1 MSSSGAIVGAVMAE
15 LAMAELHSAALRE
28 ARQPAVFVRS
38 LQEDEAV
45 AFASRMDGFILPGAD
60 TPVETRVGTSRE
72 IPGLAESMR
81 LGPSRTL
88 TSYRNQNQAGLVLVE
103 LDPYSD
109 AQGLAAL
116 RTLDDA
122 TVLSVDSED
131 LRRRRTRILVES
143 AWRFSV
149 RDGLRE
155 VPPQQLEN
163 RFAEVHDVLSRL
175 GTTSLRLWVRFAHA
189 LVEAIAADPIAVQA
203 TIDQVV
209 GKSLSALRLF
219 PDARLFSDPQAL
231 KKRLQDNSVL
241 SQRRTP
247 SGKELDEDELVEMVR
262 RLELPPE
269 LLESVELDEPTARQR
284 MLAVAEGGSD
294 DERAQVPFDL
304 WLQLFLVRPDRVALG
319 ARVRSVFEDQFP
331 ERVAEFDDL
340 GVETG
345 LDNGEQDAAESLI
358 RAEPPGDEPALV
370 DLLPVSMRRRLEK
383 LATPRA
389 ATETDPLRALLYG
402 LQNLERSSS
411 TDQRVVT
418 LSREHVRPGEG
429 DLSLAVFSFVF
440 GPSLAEIASSSAD
453 GIGAR
458 LELDPSLCTPCDVE
472 ALKAAEEGDE
482 SKNDSASRW
491 APLRLVLKADG
502 QLDPLYR
509 FQWRPLENLGIVAL
523 VGLIVAE
530 SVPLAPK
537 IASSLDEWL
546 GRSTDVDL
554 WKDPSWMPEPTEPL
568 TGPEVG
574 AWIEARA
581 ALRDQ
586 LLRHGIEEAA
596 LADFVDGWS
605 EMLER
610 ARNRLVPQQSPLQ
623 ELEQFLSIDTA
634 RFGASRLALL
644 ATHPLRLR
652 WFSEHLK
659 NMKGFVTRSLEA
671 GIRLNVENDQLF
683 FDWLDKVSP
692 HRQPPF
698 ISGSSQDLA
707 IPVRETGMHE
717 EYALIHSGGAE
728 SRDWLSGIDDA
739 SVDAIAGVIRSYL
752 DAYPHKRDGVSLLV
766 LLRDG
771 DPAVASR
778 LLKQVRSKEH
788 SSSRIVLHVLTG
800 RRHHDAI
807 SGQIEELLATGN
819 AVPETFFPDVEL
831 VLHHWAD
838 GDDDPDLTH
847 LHEQVD
853 VAIAPNLF
861 GTKTSAQPSTRRRDR
876 GLGGSFD
883 PWIDGT
889 THDLGLAGGK
899 NENVSKVLLPAQPD
913 PVLESWSTLSVRRFR
928 NAAVSPDADDST
940 DYLALQVQFH
950 VGAPLFEELHRLAH
964 WVVTLDPFV
973 GRDQIDALAGR
984 PDVILVRGGIGKN
997 RTYTLVVSSKTGAA
1011 YVTARLAQKLDHD
1024 LQIELPCASEVLAAR
1039 LYEVGRNGFPGV
1051 MLRALGLG
1059 RAAEEV
1065 IGLVVSR
1072 HVVEAEYPVP
1082 EGTSG
1087 LEWWVALDEH
1097 TDWFGGAQGSRAD
1110 LLRVIAIEDGQSFSL
1125 RLHVV
1130 ESKFRGSE
1138 DAAAIAIADQQL
1150 NRTIH
1155 LLSEAFGEGAGG
1167 SVDRPDDA
1175 RFWVREIVDALDQT
1189 SKAVLSAQD
1198 APALRSFGK
1207 ASAERLRA
1215 ALLSEEVR
1223 VDEVVGVALG
1233 IAYNAS
1239 GSLPAATTA
1248 SGHGLIRVSGTDLTR
1263 VLRRITFGAADEETD
1278 AERRAAV
1285 KPAPTQDRDGE
1296 SDRVVP
1302 GGDEARLPGRAVL
1315 RDAPDSRETEAAGES
1330 QTAAMR
1336 GMSQAELDHR
1346 YQRMLDVFAAHG
1358 VRVSAPEEGR
1368 TDQGPGFYVL
1378 RVIPEMGVSVDK
1390 LLNRSE
1396 DLKLALRLE
1405 ASQHL
1410 RAFVDR
1416 GAVVLEVPKADSER
1430 YGVSTSEMW
1439 EKAPWRSSSLYLP
1452 IGEDINGEVV
1462 GVELSSSDS
1471 PHLLI
1476 GGATGSGKSVLIE
1489 SLLRAA
1495 THQYA
1500 PEELRLHLVDPKGT
1514 ELVDFEG
1521 SAHLDGEIGFS
1532 GEDAAALLERAV
1544 GEMQSRYE
1552 KFKGRKVRSIAD
1564 FNDLG
1569 EETFMPWWLVVLD
1582 EYADLTSDP
1591 DDKSQIER
1599 SLKRLAQK
1607 ARAAGI
1613 HVVVATQKPS
1623 AEVISTTVRSN
1634 LPAQI
1639 ALRVK
1644 TSSDSR
1650 IIMDEA
1656 GAESLSGKGDAFFKT
1671 AKGLVRLQCAQ
1682 YDDHG

>member
-1 MSSSGAIVGAVMAE
+1 MSSRGAIVGAVMAE
-15 LAMAELHSAALRE
+15 LVIAELNSAALRE
-28 ARQPAVFVRS
+28 AVRPTVFVRS

-45 AFASRMDGFILPGAD
+45 AFASRMAGFTLPDAEHA
-60 TPVETRVGTSRE
+60 VETRVGTSRE

-81 LGPSRTL
+81 LGPNRTL
-88 TSYRNQNQAGLVLVE
+88 TSYRNQNRAGLVLVE

-122 TVLSVDSED
+122 TVLAVDSED
-131 LRRRRTRILVES
+131 LRRQRTRILVES
-143 AWRFSV
+143 AWRLSV
-149 RDGLRE
+149 PDDLRKT
-155 VPPQQLEN
+155 PPQQLDN

-189 LVEAIAADPIAVQA
+189 AVEAIASDQIAVQS

-209 GKSLSALRLF
+209 GNSLGALRLF
-219 PDARLFSDPQAL
+219 PDTRLFNNPQTL

-241 SQRRTP
+241 AQRRTP

-262 RLELPPE
+262 RVELPPD
-269 LLESVELDEPTARQR
+269 LLDLIGLDEETARER
-284 MLAVAEGGSD
+284 MMAVAEGGGDKQRS
-294 DERAQVPFDL
+294 RVALDL
-304 WLQLFLVRPDRVALG
+304 WMQLFLVRTDREALG

-331 ERVAEFDDL
+331 DRVAEFDDL
-340 GVETG
+340 GIQTG
-345 LDNGEQDAAESLI
+345 LDNGEQDAAEQLI
-358 RAEPPGDEPALV
+358 RAEPEGDDRSLV
-370 DLLPVSMRRRLEK
+370 DLLPTPMLRRIEK

-389 ATETDPLRALLYG
+389 VTETDPLRALLYG
-402 LQNLERSSS
+402 LQNVERSSS
-411 TDQRVVT
+411 TDQRILT
-418 LSREHVRPGEG
+418 LSREQVRAEEG

-440 GPSLAEIASSSAD
+440 GPSLGEIASGSAD

-458 LELDPSLCTPCDVE
+458 LDVDPSLRLPSKVQ
-472 ALKAAEEGDE
+472 ALKSTDESDE

-491 APLRLVLKADG
+491 APLRLVLRADG

-509 FQWRPLENLGIVAL
+509 FQWKPLENLGIVAL

-530 SVPLAPK
+530 TIPQSPRLG
-537 IASSLDEWL
+537 SSLDDWLARSVEVEMWSDSSWLPDSARPIEGPSVEEWI
-546 GRSTDVDL
+546 
-554 WKDPSWMPEPTEPL
+554 
-568 TGPEVG
+568 
-574 AWIEARA
+574 AARKS
-581 ALRDQ
+581 LRRQ
-586 LLRHGIEEAA
+586 LLSDGIEEAS
-596 LADFVDGWS
+596 LADFVAGWS
-605 EMLER
+605 ELLEQ
-610 ARNRLVPQQSPLQ
+610 ARTQLVPQQSPLP
-623 ELEQFLSIDTA
+623 ELEQFLAIDTVRLA
-634 RFGASRLALL
+634 GNRLALL

-652 WFSEHLK
+652 WFAEHLK
-659 NMKGFVTRSLEA
+659 NMKKYVSHSLET
-671 GIRLNVENDQLF
+671 GIQLNSENDQLF
-683 FDWLDKVSP
+683 FDWLDRVSP

-698 ISGSSQDLA
+698 ISGDAQELA

-739 SVDAIAGVIRSYL
+739 SVDAIAGIIRSYL
-752 DAYPHKRDGVSLLV
+752 DAYPHKRDGLSLLV

-771 DPAVASR
+771 DPAVAAR

-788 SSSRIVLHVLTG
+788 SAARIVLHVLTG
-800 RRHHDAI
+800 RRHHDSI
-807 SGQIEELLATGN
+807 GSQIEELLATGN
-819 AVPETFFPDVEL
+819 AVPEGFFPDVEL

-838 GDDDPDLTH
+838 GDDDPDLAH
-847 LHEQVD
+847 LHEQID

-883 PWIDGT
+883 PWIDSS

-973 GRDQIDALAGR
+973 GRDQIDALPGR

-997 RTYTLVVSSKTGAA
+997 RTYTLVVSSRTGSEH
-1011 YVTARLAQKLDHD
+1011 VTSRLARKLDHD
-1024 LQIELPCASEVLAAR
+1024 LQIDLPCESEVLAGR
-1039 LYEVGRNGFPGV
+1039 LYEVGRNSFPGV

-1072 HVVEAEYPVP
+1072 HVVEAQYPAPV
-1082 EGTSG
+1082 GVDG
-1087 LEWWVALDEH
+1087 LEWWVALDEY

-1110 LLRVIAIEDGQSFSL
+1110 LLRVIAIEDGESFSL

-1130 ESKFRGSE
+1130 ETKFRGTE
-1138 DAAAIAIADQQL
+1138 DAAAIAVADQQL
-1150 NRTIH
+1150 NRTTD
-1155 LLSEAFGEGAGG
+1155 LLSEAFGDGG
-1167 SVDRPDDA
+1167 STSEEPPDDA
-1175 RFWVREIVDALDQT
+1175 RFWIREIVDALDQT
-1189 SKAVLSAQD
+1189 SKAVLGARD
-1198 APALRSFGK
+1198 FPALRTFGT
-1207 ASAERLRA
+1207 ATTERLRS
-1215 ALLSEEVR
+1215 ALLSEQIS
-1223 VDEVVGVALG
+1223 VDEVVGIAVG
-1233 IAYNAS
+1233 IAYSAAGPLSAS
-1239 GSLPAATTA
+1239 TTA
-1248 SGHGLIRVSGTDLTR
+1248 SGHRLNRVSGPDLTEI
-1263 VLRRITFGAADEETD
+1263 LGQIAL
-1278 AERRAAV
+1278 
-1285 KPAPTQDRDGE
+1285 
-1296 SDRVVP
+1296 VVP
-1302 GGDEARLPGRAVL
+1302 DEAEPLNPASLIQTLPSGGDDPNDSSNVVEPPQRIPT
-1315 RDAPDSRETEAAGES
+1315 APSES
-1330 QTAAMR
+1330 NLELKLSNEDDLKSSSE
-1336 GMSQAELDHR
+1336 GMSEAELDNR
-1346 YQRMLDVFAAHG
+1346 YRSVLDVYAG
-1358 VRVSAPEEGR
+1358 LGIRVAAPEEGR

-1378 RVIPEMGVSVDK
+1378 RVIPEIGVSVDK
-1390 LLNRSE
+1390 LLSRGE

-1416 GAVVLEVPKADSER
+1416 GSVVLEVPKADSER
-1430 YGVSTSEMW
+1430 YGVNTSSMW
-1439 EKAPWRSSSLYLP
+1439 SKTAWRSDSLYLP
-1452 IGEDINGEVV
+1452 LGEDINGEVV

-1476 GGATGSGKSVLIE
+1476 GGTTGSGKSVLLE

-1495 THQYA
+1495 TRQYS

-1514 ELVDFEG
+1514 ELNAFEA
-1521 SAHLDGEIGFS
+1521 SAHLDGQIGFS
-1532 GEDAAALLERAV
+1532 GEEATALLEQAV
-1544 GEMQSRYE
+1544 SEMQHRYE
-1552 KFKGRKVRSIAD
+1552 RFKTMKVRSIVD
-1564 FNDLG
+1564 FNAKGDD
-1569 EETFMPWWLVVLD
+1569 ERMPWWLIVLD

-1591 DDKSQIER
+1591 DDKAQIEK

-1613 HVVVATQKPS
+1613 HVIVATQKPS

-1644 TSSDSR
+1644 TASDSR
-1650 IIMDEA
+1650 MIMDEA

-1671 AKGLVRLQCAQ
+1671 AKGLIRLQCAQ
-1682 YDDHG
+1682 VDNHE